1 MPLTKGAESVSHYG
15 SEPRRSAMI
24 HQAASLLH
32 LPRLCAKRSVRPAAR
47 RVYDATDRID
57 DDLRN

>member
-1 MPLTKGAESVSHYG
+1 
-15 SEPRRSAMI
+15 MI

-57 DDLRN
+57 HNVRLADRYSVPRMLGSNQASAL